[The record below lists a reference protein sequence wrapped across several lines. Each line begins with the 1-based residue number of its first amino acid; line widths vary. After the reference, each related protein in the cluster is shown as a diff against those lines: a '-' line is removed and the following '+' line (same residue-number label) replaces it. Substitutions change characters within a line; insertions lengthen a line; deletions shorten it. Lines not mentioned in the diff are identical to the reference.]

1 MDATNEIDI
10 GMMAEEANIGVFDVG
25 GIGVRSGQNRV
36 VGLGGPIPNAFFEAC
51 DIVADG
57 YLIRVDLAGSQKW
70 RDLIGGAWVEL
81 LVGVE
86 NENPIG
92 FGCVECEVARGGEV
106 IVPRN

>member
-1 MDATNEIDI
+1 MDATHEIDI
-10 GMMAEEANIGVFDVG
+10 GMMAEEADIGVFDVG
-25 GIGVRSGQNRV
+25 GIGVRAGQNGA

-70 RDLIGGAWVEL
+70 RDLINGAWVEL

-92 FGCVECEVARGGEV
+92 RDCTESEIMGGGEV
-106 IVPRN
+106 VI